1 MIYFFSEFSFLFKKG
16 VQTPPPNG
24 HLYLEI
30 VPFLVAT
37 LGKKEKKQQRF
48 YFCTET
54 LNENTDF

>member
-1 MIYFFSEFSFLFKKG
+1 MAPS
-16 VQTPPPNG
+16 NG

-30 VPFLVAT
+30 VPFLVDT
-37 LGKKEKKQQRF
+37 LGKKKQQRF